1 MILGL
6 SVLELSSGN
15 HLVDGRTDMCKTIY
29 PSSSKGGG
37 GIIKKGEMV
46 GDFERII
53 NGSALFVPAN
63 KWVIP
68 KGFFSGI
75 YTVIFEGYLKV
86 RLYFILLYLRHYLI

>member
-1 MILGL
+1 L
-6 SVLELSSGN
+6 SYHPETIWWT
-15 HLVDGRTDMCKTIY
+15 DGPTCAKQYTPLLRR
-29 PSSSKGGG
+29 G
-37 GIIKKGEMV
+37 GIIIKVEMV
-46 GDFERII
+46 CDFERII